1 MSKHIIKNPGL
12 WLLLFLVFVSPEI
25 FAQDKSLPEYFGLT
39 WKDVITFAVYWC
51 WRNCNLR
58 LDNIHERE
66 IKIGWTPEHN
76 LKKIRSSPSSSPDS
90 QGKTVVMK
98 T

>member
-39 WKDVITFAVYWC
+39 WKDVITFAVMCIGVGVIVTFAWITSTKEKSKSDGP
-51 WRNCNLR
+51 RSTTLR
-58 LDNIHERE
+58 KSGHHHHHHRIHKVR
-66 IKIGWTPEHN
+66 
-76 LKKIRSSPSSSPDS
+76 RS
-90 QGKTVVMK
+90 
-98 T
+98 